1 MTKQQLWDSSAV
13 LCSQGVSDETEDGK
27 LLGTFMYDQ
36 DGEPIQTF
44 KLAVSPNRAF
54 VIYHG
59 STYISVFNIY
69 ITFFLY
75 QKGNKRIQFK
85 ITVLCSNAFIYYLLL
100 WL

>member
-44 KLAVSPNRAF
+44 KLAVSPNRPF

-59 STYISVFNIY
+59 RTYGQHFGQQLL
-69 ITFFLY
+69 FL
-75 QKGNKRIQFK
+75 N
-85 ITVLCSNAFIYYLLL
+85 VLYK
-100 WL
+100 